1 MERMCNKMH
10 LKNSQKRSIIQTE
23 HQFDIIRA
31 DVISIEYSA
40 VGDTDSVSYGK
51 PTSLADGSTAMA
63 TYLHENFIP
72 LFLEEMDHF
81 YLFMEVNSL
90 QEIRLFCK
98 NCKKSLHMSYILT
111 NDGDTPV
118 LPNVAIKCTCCKRVL
133 MLKKY
138 TEKKLLEHAVSDRFY
153 I

>member
-1 MERMCNKMH
+1 
-10 LKNSQKRSIIQTE
+10 
-23 HQFDIIRA
+23 
-31 DVISIEYSA
+31 
-40 VGDTDSVSYGK
+40 
-51 PTSLADGSTAMA
+51 
-63 TYLHENFIP
+63 
-72 LFLEEMDHF
+72 
-81 YLFMEVNSL
+81 MEVNSL

-98 NCKKSLHMSYILT
+98 NCKKSLHMSYILA
-111 NDGDTPV
+111 NDGDAPV

>member
-1 MERMCNKMH
+1 MQQNALEKFSKAEYYTGRTYVCICV
-10 LKNSQKRSIIQTE
+10 SY
-23 HQFDIIRA
+23 
-31 DVISIEYSA
+31 VISIEYSA

>member
-1 MERMCNKMH
+1 MNF
-10 LKNSQKRSIIQTE
+10 LFV
-23 HQFDIIRA
+23 FDLMREEDYVEKQI
-31 DVISIEYSA
+31 DVVA
-40 VGDTDSVSYGK
+40 VRLVK
-51 PTSLADGSTAMA
+51 DGSTAMA

>member
-1 MERMCNKMH
+1 MNFTKFRLDM
-10 LKNSQKRSIIQTE
+10 
-23 HQFDIIRA
+23 
-31 DVISIEYSA
+31 Y
-40 VGDTDSVSYGK
+40 
-51 PTSLADGSTAMA
+51 TSGAL
-63 TYLHENFIP
+63 
-72 LFLEEMDHF
+72 
-81 YLFMEVNSL
+81 
-90 QEIRLFCK
+90 
-98 NCKKSLHMSYILT
+98 ILT